1 MALVAAQRKVIAKHE
16 EAKKQAAAPNEKPQA
31 AAPNVEKQAAAPT
44 PAQKPANEPSSLF
57 ASEESASREPTLD
70 GALRDAVARGA
81 RDLHLRSGQSPRMRV
96 AGTLVAVDGPAP
108 SAEAVEAMLL
118 GALDPEARTEFER
131 DGEADSCYTV
141 EGLGRFRVNIYREQR
156 GIDGVFRH
164 IPMEIP
170 SLDGL
175 GLPQSMAK
183 LTTYHQGLVL
193 ITGPTSS
200 GKTSTLA
207 CLVDLINEERR
218 DHILS
223 IEDPIEYLHA
233 SKRCLVNQ
241 RSVKRH
247 TESFG
252 RALRAGLREDP
263 DVIVI
268 GELRDLETIS
278 LALTAAETGHLVM
291 ATIHTEDT
299 LRTVNRIIGA
309 YPADQQE
316 QVRTMLSES
325 LRAIVSQRLLAR
337 ADGKGR
343 VAALETLIITKAV
356 ANLIRENKVFQIS
369 SILQTG
375 ARQGMQSFE
384 RSIDQLLAAGT
395 ITQEEAS
402 RHRKPK
408 VKRAA

>member
-1 MALVAAQRKVIAKHE
+1 MPLMGRLAIHLEMITMEQLTEVLRVRGRPGEERNVGDILLALGFITQNQLVALVAAQRKVIAKHDD
-16 EAKKQAAAPNEKPQA
+16 AKKQAAAANDKTQA
-31 AAPNVEKQAAAPT
+31 TAPNAEKQAVAPP
-44 PAQKPANEPSSLF
+44 PAQKPEPAGEPSSLF
-57 ASEESASREPTLD
+57 ASEDATLD
-70 GALRDAVARGA
+70 SALRDAVARGA
-81 RDLHLRSGQSPRMRV
+81 SDLHLRSGQSARLRV
-96 AGTLVAVDGPAP
+96 AGTLVAVDGPVP
-108 SAEAVEAMLL
+108 PAEAVEAMLL

-164 IPMEIP
+164 IPAKPP
-170 SLDGL
+170 SLEEL
-175 GLPQSMAK
+175 GLPQSVAK

-263 DVIVI
+263 DVI
-268 GELRDLETIS
+268 
-278 LALTAAETGHLVM
+278 
-291 ATIHTEDT
+291 
-299 LRTVNRIIGA
+299 
-309 YPADQQE
+309 
-316 QVRTMLSES
+316 LSES
-325 LRAIVSQRLLAR
+325 LRAVVSQRLLAR

-384 RSIDQLLAAGT
+384 RSIDQLLEAGT
-395 ITQEEAS
+395 ITQEEAT
-402 RHRKPK
+402 RHRKPA